1 MSWNTKVA
9 SATDYALSSP
19 VWYARRTVIADSA
32 ALLVEGT
39 KYNFHSL
46 STQFEKGDKLMV
58 IAFGEDGKLA
68 VEGVVVTIEDRE
80 MFEYTLDGALPAGKL
95 LVIKMFQSASA
106 DALPQPNQGEYLI
119 PVTREMVIKGTEEAT
134 ALRPLGIVS
143 PGWYRWSQVTNE
155 EGKVVHTTA
164 HLTVS
169 MKNFSS
175 EDAVYDGQFAAQGM
189 KFEPMMFTADGGI
202 KLV

>member
-39 KYNFHSL
+39 KYNFRSL
-46 STQFEKGDKLMV
+46 STQFEKDDKLMV

-68 VEGVVVTIEDRE
+68 AEGVIVEIKDRE
-80 MFEYTLDGALPAGKL
+80 MFEYILDNALPAGKL
-95 LVIKMFQSASA
+95 LVIKMFQSASV

-119 PVTREMVIKGTEEAT
+119 PVTREMVIKGTEEAA

-143 PGWYRWSQVTNE
+143 PGWYRWSQVKNE
-155 EGKVVHTTA
+155 EGRIVHTTA

-175 EDAVYDGQFAAQGM
+175 KDAVYDGQFATQG
-189 KFEPMMFTADGGI
+189 MMFTTDGGI